1 MSLGFFYWL
10 AKTRSTYSRNLVLA
24 SRRASQCFLC
34 GLSVALCT
42 SRYKLL
48 YALIATALKCA
59 GNCASC
65 SIIHLLS
72 CGWWCLGSVIYD
84 PPSTPATPLSPHLH
98 PTLRTQTHLRLA
110 LLSDTLV
117 GPPASGFWC
126 DRGALSHT
134 QTLAQP
140 E

>member
-1 MSLGFFYWL
+1 MSLGFFYFL
-10 AKTRSTYSRNLVLA
+10 AKTRSTYSRSLVLA

-48 YALIATALKCA
+48 YALMARSLYAGGSFATFSLLA
-59 GNCASC
+59 
-65 SIIHLLS
+65 LLS
-72 CGWWCLGSVIYD
+72 SGCCGFGSVIAA

-98 PTLRTQTHLRLA
+98 PTLRTQTPLRLA

-117 GPPASGFWC
+117 GPSASGFWC
-126 DRGALSHT
+126 DRGV
-134 QTLAQP
+134 
-140 E
+140 

>member
-48 YALIATALKCA
+48 YALMARSLSA
-59 GNCASC
+59 GGSFASV

-72 CGWWCLGSVIYD
+72 CGCWCFGSVICD
-84 PPSTPATPLSPHLH
+84 PPSTPATPLSPPLH
-98 PTLRTQTHLRLA
+98 STLRTQTHLRLA

-117 GPPASGFWC
+117 GPSASGFWC
-126 DRGALSHT
+126 DRCV
-134 QTLAQP
+134 
-140 E
+140 